1 MDDEEIDRDVANSVV
16 LKDNFT
22 ELLVRIKSVVTDL
35 PVEVERGD
43 FYHLESCFERFGRLL
58 DEFQVKPS
66 LLDPVMVSVLPI
78 LIGYILDRSTSSTL
92 RDESFKYAHQLV
104 KVRGEKAS
112 LKHFPRE
119 VNLLKNVL
127 LMLEEVSLGSRSRCT
142 HEKASVLLLWSIVL
156 SKVPFNLDNAKEMV
170 SDEQFVG
177 GYAQKI
183 FDLALRWFHGR
194 GREQLLAARLLAEL
208 VTRPDAIYR
217 LPDVLKMAVDW
228 LSTMKSNENSEKL
241 SVAICWTE
249 FLAACLKKAS
259 RRVMKKHARWLHD
272 QLNALS
278 DFDWKSQ
285 DVCMRKMWSK
295 LSQRIALVILKPKL
309 NDEQLYRRGMLNKLA
324 KENDDDDD
332 DDADDQLNKEK
343 SPKVP
348 KVVEQI
354 AVRLVDML
362 HDPSCLVRWSA
373 AKGVGRLAARLPS
386 KHVSMLVDWILELGT
401 NIAACADDIQGVCL
415 ALAELC
421 RHGLI
426 PTDKLGQVVSLA
438 KQALKF
444 DQIGC
449 ALSSSVRDSACYLC
463 WTFGRSLTRKAM
475 LPHAYHLAPHL
486 IVVALFDR
494 EVTCRRAASAAFQ
507 ENVGRHQLFP
517 YGIEVLTAADYY
529 SVSNLKR
536 CYGEIAL
543 KVAEYGEYLRPIME
557 CLIEKLSHWDEQIRV
572 LAAGTLA
579 ALTPFDPCYIAV
591 QVFPQLWNQ
600 YHKVHFFSK
609 HGAVVALAK
618 LTVSLYN
625 EKHAFAYLLAGEQ
638 GFRNFQQRWKDEV
651 MDIPKEISEA
661 GLLLKTYGFS
671 YMTAICDLIVEVSE
685 SGMPV
690 ENETLEFWFG
700 FLKSHLTH
708 ADETIRQVSVKA
720 LRAAYHAYAESYFA
734 ANTHQ
739 LIQYPEL
746 LIGRLEKPNSEMDCV
761 GAALELSCCSN
772 LMFNL
777 QQGQVVHALSDC
789 FGYSRGSRRAW
800 VKARQACLS
809 AMFHVAVSFKLV
821 GWKAD
826 VAQTTLFAC
835 DYLEVLRCHALA
847 MEDLTRTVVG
857 DVGMVVRKE
866 ALRNLCELVR
876 HGARAEGMLL
886 MRSDLMVLL
895 TQNLLQQCLDVNHLQ
910 RKLACSVMVDMLK
923 IEPPRPFLVNRDDLE
938 RAFLQETVE
947 WISPAQAYR
956 RLIGFLEM
964 PAFQKHLLFA
974 YVLAI
979 GSESQTVAESA
990 LVSLIDYASS
1000 LPTISFY
1007 MSRLMENFLSLFH
1020 KYSHI
1025 GWLLLLLMKALQK
1038 ILSTGIFPK
1047 HCEEVEDW
1055 QLSRLYFAVSKFWND
1070 EKADAICKN
1079 DNKTITKSKLRMLR
1093 AVVDLCCEFMQ
1104 YTKLQAASESRQ
1116 TIVAFLS
1123 HPCLN
1128 VRRYAASRLYETLLC
1143 SDPDSSDEK
1152 NCQAMELLEQT
1163 DWCAPVEDL
1172 EPLCQKLNTLIEI
1185 DLTTTVD
1192 AS

>member
-35 PVEVERGD
+35 PVEAERD
-43 FYHLESCFERFGRLL
+43 DIYHLEACFERFGRLL

-127 LMLEEVSLGSRSRCT
+127 LMLEEVSLDSRSRCT

-194 GREQLLAARLLAEL
+194 GKEQLLAARLLAEL

-272 QLNALS
+272 QLNALP

-324 KENDDDDD
+324 KENDDDA
-332 DDADDQLNKEK
+332 DADDQLNKEK

-529 SVSNLKR
+529 AVSNLKK

-600 YHKVHFFSK
+600 YHKAHFFPK

-700 FLKSHLTH
+700 FLKSHLTD

-777 QQGQVVHALSDC
+777 QQGQARLGQSETGLLERDVPRGGQFQARRLEGGRCPDHAVRLRLFGSAPLPRVSHGRFDSYGGGRRRHGGKKGSVAEFVRTGAPRGQGRRHAVDALRLDGFVDAEFVATVFGCEPFAAEVGLFCDGRHAENRAAETVFGEQGRLGAGIFTRDGRVDFAGPSVQTVDRLFGNASFSKASAVRIRVGDRIGKSDRGRKCVGQFDRLRVVVADDQFLHESVDGKFPFPISQIFPHPLAVAAVDESAAEDSVDGHFSQTL
-789 FGYSRGSRRAW
+789 RRSRRLAIE
-800 VKARQACLS
+800 
-809 AMFHVAVSFKLV
+809 
-821 GWKAD
+821 
-826 VAQTTLFAC
+826 QT
-835 DYLEVLRCHALA
+835 VLCGV
-847 MEDLTRTVVG
+847 E
-857 DVGMVVRKE
+857 
-866 ALRNLCELVR
+866 
-876 HGARAEGMLL
+876 
-886 MRSDLMVLL
+886 
-895 TQNLLQQCLDVNHLQ
+895 
-910 RKLACSVMVDMLK
+910 
-923 IEPPRPFLVNRDDLE
+923 ILE
-938 RAFLQETVE
+938 RRKSRRDLQERQQDDHE
-947 WISPAQAYR
+947 EQIA
-956 RLIGFLEM
+956 
-964 PAFQKHLLFA
+964 H
-974 YVLAI
+974 
-979 GSESQTVAESA
+979 
-990 LVSLIDYASS
+990 ASGGGR
-1000 LPTISFY
+1000 F
-1007 MSRLMENFLSLFH
+1007 
-1020 KYSHI
+1020 
-1025 GWLLLLLMKALQK
+1025 
-1038 ILSTGIFPK
+1038 
-1047 HCEEVEDW
+1047 
-1055 QLSRLYFAVSKFWND
+1055 
-1070 EKADAICKN
+1070 
-1079 DNKTITKSKLRMLR
+1079 
-1093 AVVDLCCEFMQ
+1093 

-1116 TIVAFLS
+1116 TIVALLS

-1192 AS
+1192 AI